1 MKKHKNIGKT
11 AFLDYYQNHFPLKF
25 DQIIQSFDDKNPPVF
40 LFNPQFEDQIRFLW
54 GKSGLNFNKI
64 EWFPYAVYWPQQIP
78 FGEPVPGYEE
88 KLIYPLNISSLLPI
102 MALQPKQNE
111 VILDACGAPGGK
123 TLGIKFLGSNN
134 RIIANDISPIR
145 RQRMRQ
151 TFGEFQ
157 LNDIDIWGRPAET
170 IYQQYPNY
178 FDKILL
184 DAPCSSE
191 KHVWNDIKYLK
202 QWTPNRIKVLHLRQL
217 ALLGGLL
224 LALKSGGILVYST
237 CAVNTLENEE
247 TVGELL
253 QKKGNLAKLIDWR
266 KPVEGS
272 KQLNDQNFGFDQNKV
287 LRILPKENYDPMF
300 VAVLRKI

>member
-1 MKKHKNIGKT
+1 
-11 AFLDYYQNHFPLKF
+11 
-25 DQIIQSFDDKNPPVF
+25 
-40 LFNPQFEDQIRFLW
+40 
-54 GKSGLNFNKI
+54 
-64 EWFPYAVYWPQQIP
+64 
-78 FGEPVPGYEE
+78 
-88 KLIYPLNISSLLPI
+88 
-102 MALQPKQNE
+102 
-111 VILDACGAPGGK
+111 
-123 TLGIKFLGSNN
+123 
-134 RIIANDISPIR
+134 
-145 RQRMRQ
+145 MRQ

-224 LALKSGGILVYST
+224 LALKPGGILVYST

-253 QKKGNLAKLIDWR
+253 QKKGNLAKLTDWEKPIDR
-266 KPVEGS
+266 S

-287 LRILPKENYDPMF
+287 LRILLKENYDPMF